1 MSISRYLSIFADF
14 LNSSGVLGISGGG
27 TGLTSTPS
35 NGQLDIGNGTGFT
48 RATISAGTGISV
60 TNGSGSISIASTATG
75 TVTSI
80 TAGTGL
86 SGGTITTSGTIAL
99 VTTNGAVGTY
109 AWAAP
114 NNTANYSP
122 GNTIAG
128 SALTFVPILRISSSN
143 FGFQNSVNITLSGTW
158 QAMTPTSYGSAG
170 CGAANSAALWIRIA

>member
-1 MSISRYLSIFADF
+1 MSVSRYLSIFADF

-27 TGLTSTPS
+27 TGLTSTPA
-35 NGQLDIGNGTGFT
+35 NGQLDIGNGSGFT
-48 RATISAGTGISV
+48 RATLSAGTGISV
-60 TNGSGSISIASTATG
+60 TNGAGTISIAATGGG

-114 NNTANYSP
+114 NNTTNYSP

-128 SALTFVPILRISSSN
+128 SALVYVPSIRTSPSYSAL
-143 FGFQNSVNITLSGTW
+143 FTALNITLSGTW
-158 QAMTPTSYGSAG
+158 QAMTATSYGAAG
-170 CGAANSAALWIRIA
+170 CGNANSAALWIRIA